1 MKIGEIIDISTEY
14 TPSISSMVFL
24 IRGCDLN
31 CEFCNKLHLL
41 QNEGGEDYD
50 VKKLLALVN
59 TNYLVKNIHI
69 TGGDPLLK
77 DDVINFACRLN
88 ELDKDISI
96 RTNGFHPKKIKR
108 ILPYINR
115 IILNLK
121 GPINRERYSQITN
134 TYLNIDSLIESF
146 KLLNQQKQVVF
157 DITTEYVKNL
167 MVPEDFHQILKF
179 LIDNKF
185 TGKFM
190 LQQYVHMEGVDED
203 FKQKFKKPEHID
215 LINLLKPYVDKDLP
229 FRIFLE
235 DNVYD
240 HSEIHKVFQKII
252 M

>member
-14 TPSISSMVFL
+14 TPNESSMVFL
-24 IRGCDLN
+24 IMGCDLN
-31 CEFCNKLHLL
+31 CDFCNKLHLL
-41 QNEGGEDYD
+41 QIEGVEDYEI
-50 VKKLLALVN
+50 KKLLALVN
-59 TNYLVKNIHI
+59 TNYIVKNIHI
-69 TGGDPLLK
+69 TGGEPLLK
-77 DDVINFACRLN
+77 DDVINFTRRLK
-88 ELDKDISI
+88 ELDKHISI
-96 RTNGFHPKKIKR
+96 RTNGFRPKKIKR

-121 GPINRERYSQITN
+121 GPVNKKRYFQISN
-134 TYLNIDSLIESF
+134 TDLNIDSLIESF
-146 KLLNQQKQVVF
+146 KLLNQQKQAVF

-167 MVPEDFHQILKF
+167 MVPEDIHQIFKF

-185 TGKFM
+185 TGKFI
-190 LQQYVHMEGVDED
+190 LQQYDHLEGVDEE

-235 DNVYD
+235 DDVYD
-240 HSEIHKVFQKII
+240 HTEIHKVFQKIT